1 MAKVSR
7 EVVEGRPDEIMDA
20 CVRLH
25 ETMSFRDIN
34 LKEISCET
42 SISRPSIYNYFRTK
56 EEIFLGVLERE
67 YRRWNDDLQ
76 GILTGHQKMTGD
88 EFAAALAESLR
99 ERKLLLEIQ
108 STDLYDIEEN
118 SRQESLNDFKEV
130 FMQTMTS
137 MEKLLEK
144 FFPEK
149 SKDER
154 SDFVYQFFPFL
165 YGVYPYVYH
174 TEKQE
179 RAMDSVG
186 MKVRK
191 TTIEEMVCMC
201 VLQLLK

>member
-7 EVVEGRPDEIMDA
+7 EVAEGRSDEIMDA
-20 CVRLH
+20 CIRLH
-25 ETMSFRDIN
+25 ETMSFHDIN
-34 LKEISCET
+34 LKEISCVT
-42 SISRPSIYNYFRTK
+42 SISRPSIYNYFQTK
-56 EEIFLGVLERE
+56 EEILLGVLERE

-76 GILTGHQKMTGD
+76 CILSEHQKMTGD
-88 EFAAALAESLR
+88 EFALALAGSLR
-99 ERKLLLEIQ
+99 GRRLLLEIQ

-118 SRQESLNDFKEV
+118 SRQERLNDFKVV
-130 FMQTMTS
+130 FKHVMVS
-137 MEKLLEK
+137 MDALLEK
-144 FFPEK
+144 FFPAK
-149 SKDER
+149 SAEER
-154 SDFVYQFFPFL
+154 SDFIYQFFPFL

-191 TTIEEMVCMC
+191 TTIEEMVRMC